1 MKKKCEENNDSLPR
15 WLSICKACQYA
26 SMSKKKLIRHIHAG
40 EIYGAKRGKWF
51 VDRDSIDDFFL
62 DENTEKIMVEKVLA
76 SFR

>member
-1 MKKKCEENNDSLPR
+1 MAFDLQG
-15 WLSICKACQYA
+15 LSICFHV
-26 SMSKKKLIRHIHAG
+26 KKKLIRHIHAG